1 MKTNA
6 LLYLVFTVLVF
17 SAGNA
22 LAQTNT
28 AIADTID
35 SQFEHVIESSG
46 TYQEYKVIK
55 IRRINDLRETTR
67 NQIVML
73 EQQIDSLHKKIT
85 TQQSQADQLHQKL
98 DQANADITQLTKRKD
113 EFSFLGT
120 AIQKDTYSTM
130 VWSIILVLAIVLAV
144 FIYKFKQSHNITTE
158 ARNNLSDKEQELNNF
173 RKKALEEQQK
183 LGRQLMDER
192 RKHNSTNGNN

>member
-6 LLYLVFTVLVF
+6 LLFLVFTLLAF
-17 SAGNA
+17 STSDA

-55 IRRINDLRETTR
+55 IRKINDLRKTTR
-67 NQIVML
+67 NQIVIL
-73 EQQIDSLHKKIT
+73 EKRIDSLHKKIDV
-85 TQQSQADQLHQKL
+85 QQVQADQLHQKL
-98 DQANADITQLTKRKD
+98 EKADADITQLTKSKD

-120 AIQKDTYSTM
+120 PIQKDTYSTM
-130 VWSIILVLAIVLAV
+130 VWIIILILAIVLIV
-144 FIYKFKQSHNITTE
+144 FIYKFKQSHSITTE
-158 ARNNLSDKEQELNNF
+158 ARKNFNDKEQELNDY

-192 RKHNSTNGNN
+192 RKQNSTNGNS